1 MRKRE
6 LLRLVWQNITQN
18 KFKTVMTSIGIIV
31 GAATIVMVIAIGK
44 GGQMDVADQF
54 KNLNAGA
61 IDISCEGAG
70 QNSSSGGKNGFGG
83 MFGGFGG
90 GMPSGGRN
98 SNSGSGSSSGSGRP
112 DMSQMPEGGG
122 MPDMSQMPG
131 DGEMPDM
138 SQMPE
143 GGEMP
148 DMSQMPED
156 DAAADGKKS
165 EDDTSADN
173 EEKTE
178 SQEKSNDR
186 NQGSGG
192 NSFGMANSTE
202 QEVITLT
209 DEDLTNILAGDVGA
223 SEGTIS
229 YSTRSSIEGG
239 DLEEATTYTIAG
251 VQANYVK
258 ISNLSMAVGEFLTE
272 EADEN
277 KEKSCVLGANVA
289 AELFGSAIDAYG
301 SILYIDQRI
310 YVVDGV
316 LASMGSV
323 ASGISPDDAVFIPY
337 QTGIKYLVGENV
349 DPTITIIA
357 DDVDNLDTVISMTTE
372 LLSEYYPN
380 TEFTYEDAGSKMEAA
395 SASNEILTM
404 LLIAMAVIVF
414 VVGGIGIMNV
424 MFVSVKER
432 TNEIGILKAIGC
444 SQKNILL
451 EFLLEAGAIS
461 FIGGVLGMISSLVLT
476 PFIRYL
482 GVRVELSVF
491 AFGAAL
497 VFAVCT
503 GVVFGFYPA
512 YQASKLVPVEA
523 LSAE

>member
-70 QNSSSGGKNGFGG
+70 QDSSSGGR
-83 MFGGFGG
+83 GGFGG
-90 GMPSGGRN
+90 NGFPGGKNGSSGG
-98 SNSGSGSSSGSGRP
+98 GFP
-112 DMSQMPEGGG
+112 GGG
-122 MPDMSQMPG
+122 SDSSRG
-131 DGEMPDM
+131 GFSDGENGEMP
-138 SQMPE
+138 QMPE
-143 GGEMP
+143 GGEMS
-148 DMSQMPED
+148 DNDEN
-156 DAAADGKKS
+156 ADV
-165 EDDTSADN
+165 DTSDSDQS
-173 EEKTE
+173 KDT
-178 SQEKSNDR
+178 S
-186 NQGSGG
+186 SGKENRG
-192 NSFGMANSTE
+192 NRGNAFDMTSTE

-209 DEDLTNILAGDVGA
+209 DEDLANILAGDIGA

-229 YSTRSSIEGG
+229 YTTRSSIEGG
-239 DLEEATTYTIAG
+239 ELEEATTYTIAG
-251 VQANYVK
+251 VQANYAE
-258 ISNLSMAVGEFLTE
+258 ISNLSMAVGEFLME
-272 EADEN
+272 KADEN
-277 KEKSCVLGANVA
+277 KEKSCILGANVA
-289 AELFGSAIDAYG
+289 EEVFGSAIDAYG

-337 QTGIKYLVGENV
+337 QTGVKYLVGENV

-357 DDVDNLDTVISMTTE
+357 DDVDNLDTVIAAVNE
-372 LLSEYYPN
+372 VLAEYYPN
-380 TEFTYEDAGSKMEAA
+380 TQFTYEDAGSKMEAA

-404 LLIAMAVIVF
+404 LLVAMALIVF
-414 VVGGIGIMNV
+414 IVGGIGIMNV

-444 SQKNILL
+444 SRQNILL

-461 FIGGVLGMISSLVLT
+461 FIGGVLGMLLSLGIT
-476 PFIRYL
+476 PVVRYFD
-482 GVRVELSVF
+482 VRVELSIA

-497 VFAVCT
+497 AFAVCT
-503 GVVFGFYPA
+503 GVIFGFYPA
-512 YQASKLVPVEA
+512 YRASKLVPVEA